1 MRTPGVSL
9 FALRHCG
16 CALSPLQR
24 PNSNPPTPRPGGLDV
39 EAARPRPRGRA
50 WRATTLATYYLTT
63 TKCTQQPRQLE
74 QEDACFLPSSV
85 APLT

>member
-1 MRTPGVSL
+1 MFQIMRTPGVSL
-9 FALRHCG
+9 FALRAICG

-24 PNSNPPTPRPGGLDV
+24 PNSKGGFDV

-63 TKCTQQPRQLE
+63 TKCTQQPQQLE

-85 APLT
+85 APPT

>member
-1 MRTPGVSL
+1 VL
-9 FALRHCG
+9 VCFALRQFAGARCPRSSVRT
-16 CALSPLQR
+16 A
-24 PNSNPPTPRPGGLDV
+24 TPRPGGLDV

-85 APLT
+85 APPT